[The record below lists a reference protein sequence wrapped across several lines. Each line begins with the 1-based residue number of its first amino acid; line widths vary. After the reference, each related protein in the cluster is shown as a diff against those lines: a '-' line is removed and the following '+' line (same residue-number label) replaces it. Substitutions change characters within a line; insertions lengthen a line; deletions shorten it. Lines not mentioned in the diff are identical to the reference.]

1 MIKLLDFFSN
11 LLDKFIEYNCRAS
24 SHEAYVIIAM
34 LFNRLSNSN
43 SLIKNKAKALMKQAF
58 LICNSAKIISIVA
71 DVITLS
77 KNMKSI
83 ALCLEELAI
92 LIDRDGAN
100 GVNEKLFKQLFKYVE
115 HSDSGARRAT
125 FTLIEKT
132 YEN

>member
-1 MIKLLDFFSN
+1 M
-11 LLDKFIEYNCRAS
+11 
-24 SHEAYVIIAM
+24 IIAM

-58 LICNSAKIISIVA
+58 LICGSAKIISIVA

-77 KNMKSI
+77 KNTKSI

-100 GVNEKLFKQLFKYVE
+100 GVSEKLFK
-115 HSDSGARRAT
+115 
-125 FTLIEKT
+125 
-132 YEN
+132 

>member
-1 MIKLLDFFSN
+1 
-11 LLDKFIEYNCRAS
+11 
-24 SHEAYVIIAM
+24 
-34 LFNRLSNSN
+34 
-43 SLIKNKAKALMKQAF
+43 
-58 LICNSAKIISIVA
+58 
-71 DVITLS
+71 
-77 KNMKSI
+77 MKSI
-83 ALCLEELAI
+83 ALCLEELSI

>member
-1 MIKLLDFFSN
+1 M
-11 LLDKFIEYNCRAS
+11 
-24 SHEAYVIIAM
+24 IIAM

-58 LICNSAKIISIVA
+58 LICKSAKIISIVA
-71 DVITLS
+71 DVIALS

-115 HSDSGARRAT
+115 HSDSGASRAT